1 MMRKSPGPLLALLVG
16 AMLFSGSTA
25 ESAAASQLP
34 VRSAVPAES
43 RWSLED
49 IYPSDDAWQADFDRL
64 KSLLPKMASFQ
75 GTLDKSA
82 ENLYHCLALRD
93 EIGITSGKV
102 FAYARMRRDEN
113 TADNKYQAMTSRI
126 ESLLAETGAAMAFIE
141 PELLALPEESLN
153 GFRSFEPRLAP
164 YAFYFDNLLRQKK
177 HVLSPAEE
185 SLLSKMSEVGHAPE
199 NIFTM
204 LARADLKFPDIKDE
218 HGKQVQLSEGRY
230 RTFIMSADRT
240 VRQNAFHELFSTYNK
255 YRNTWAATLGGSVK
269 KNIFYANA
277 RKYDSALAAALES
290 DNVPVSVYT
299 RLIDTVSE
307 NLAPLHRYVALK
319 KKVLGLSEI
328 HMYDLYVPLVPD
340 MHIALAYADAKTL
353 VRNGLTPLGEEYGKV
368 LDTAMA
374 SRWIDVYENQGKQ
387 SGAYSWGVFGAHPF
401 VLLNYNNRLEDAM
414 TLAHE
419 LGHSLHSYYSNANQ
433 PYPTHDYTI
442 FSAEV
447 ASTTNET
454 LLLDHQLKTTT
465 DRKKKLYL
473 LNEYLE
479 TIRTTVFRQTMF
491 AEFEMNL
498 YAKAEAGEA
507 ITADL
512 LDSMWHELNVKYY
525 GPEMVVDQDINIEWA
540 RIPHFYYNFYV
551 YQYVT
556 GFSAANALA
565 SQILAEGEPAR
576 ERYLRFLQSGGSD
589 YSLNLLNAAGVDMSS
604 PEPVKITIDRFNR
617 LLDEMEA
624 LLAK

>member
-1 MMRKSPGPLLALLVG
+1 MRKTPSPFFALLVG
-16 AMLFSGSTA
+16 AMLFSCSSP
-25 ESAAASQLP
+25 ESAEAAQLP
-34 VRSAVPAES
+34 ARSAIPAES

-49 IYPSDDAWQADFDRL
+49 IYPSDDAWQIDFDRIKTL
-64 KSLLPKMASFQ
+64 MPQIASYQGKLDQSAANLL
-75 GTLDKSA
+75 D
-82 ENLYHCLALRD
+82 CLTLRD
-93 EIGITSGKV
+93 ELGITSGKV

-113 TADNKYQAMTSRI
+113 TADSKYQAMTSRT
-126 ESLLAETGAAMAFIE
+126 ESLLAEAGAATAFIE
-141 PELLALPEESLN
+141 PDILSMPDEKLASL
-153 GFRSFEPRLAP
+153 RQSEPRLAP
-164 YAFYFDNLLRQKK
+164 YNFYFDNLLRQKK
-177 HVLSPAEE
+177 HILSPAEE
-185 SLLSKMSEVGHAPE
+185 ALLSKMSEVGHAPE

-204 LARADLKFPDIKDE
+204 LARADLKFPEIKDE
-218 HGKQVQLSEGRY
+218 KGKSVHLSEGRY
-230 RTFIMSADRT
+230 RTFIMSADRR
-240 VRQNAFHELFSTYNK
+240 VRQEAFQKLFSTYNQ

-269 KNIFYANA
+269 KNIFYASA

-290 DNVPVSVYT
+290 ENVPVSVYT

-319 KKVLGLSEI
+319 KKLLGLTEI

-340 MHIALAYADAKTL
+340 MHITLPYDEARTL
-353 VRNGLTPLGEEYGKV
+353 VKNGLTPLGEEYAGL
-368 LDTAMA
+368 LDKALS

-387 SGAYSWGVFGAHPF
+387 SGAYSWGVYGTHPF
-401 VLLNYNNRLEDAM
+401 ILLNYNNRLEDAM

-419 LGHSLHSYYSNANQ
+419 LGHSMHSYHSNSTQ
-433 PYPTHDYTI
+433 PYATHDYTI

-454 LLLDHQLKTTT
+454 LLLDYQLKNTT

-491 AEFEMNL
+491 AEFEMKL
-498 YAKAEAGEA
+498 YERAESGEA
-507 ITADL
+507 ITADM
-512 LDSMWHELNVKYY
+512 LDAMWHELNVKYY
-525 GPEMVVDQDINIEWA
+525 GPQMVVDKDIDVEWS

-565 SQILAEGEPAR
+565 TQILNEGEPAR
-576 ERYLRFLQSGGSD
+576 IRYLNFLKSGGSD
-589 YSLNLLNAAGVDMSS
+589 YSLNLLKKAGVDMSS
-604 PEPVKITIDRFNR
+604 PEPVKITIDRFNH
-617 LLDEMEA
+617 LIDEMEK
-624 LLAK
+624 LLAE

>member
-1 MMRKSPGPLLALLVG
+1 MRKTPSPFFALLVG
-16 AMLFSGSTA
+16 AMLFSCSSP
-25 ESAAASQLP
+25 ESAEAAQLP
-34 VRSAVPAES
+34 ARSAIPAES

-49 IYPSDDAWQADFDRL
+49 IYPSDDAWQTDFDRIKTL
-64 KSLLPKMASFQ
+64 MPQIASYQGKLDQSAANLL
-75 GTLDKSA
+75 D
-82 ENLYHCLALRD
+82 CLTLRD
-93 EIGITSGKV
+93 ELGITSGKV

-113 TADNKYQAMTSRI
+113 TADSKYQAMTSRT
-126 ESLLAETGAAMAFIE
+126 ESLLAEAGAATAFIE
-141 PELLALPEESLN
+141 PDILSMPDEKLASLRQSES
-153 GFRSFEPRLAP
+153 RLAP
-164 YAFYFDNLLRQKK
+164 YNFYFDNLLRQKK
-177 HVLSPAEE
+177 HILSPAEE
-185 SLLSKMSEVGHAPE
+185 ALLSKMSEVGHAPE

-204 LARADLKFPDIKDE
+204 LARADLKFPEIKDE
-218 HGKQVQLSEGRY
+218 KGKSVHLSEGRY
-230 RTFIMSADRT
+230 RTFIMSADRR
-240 VRQNAFHELFSTYNK
+240 VRQEAFQKLFSTYNQ

-290 DNVPVSVYT
+290 ENVPVSVYT

-319 KKVLGLSEI
+319 KKLLGLTEI
-328 HMYDLYVPLVPD
+328 HMCDLYVPLVPD
-340 MHIALAYADAKTL
+340 MHITLPYEEARTL
-353 VRNGLTPLGEEYGKV
+353 VKNGLTPLGEEYAGLLEKA
-368 LDTAMA
+368 LS

-387 SGAYSWGVFGAHPF
+387 SGAYSWGVYGTHPF
-401 VLLNYNNRLEDAM
+401 ILLNYNNRLEDAM

-419 LGHSLHSYYSNANQ
+419 LGHSMHSYHSNSTQ
-433 PYPTHDYTI
+433 PYATHDYTI

-454 LLLDHQLKTTT
+454 LLLDYQLKNTT

-491 AEFEMNL
+491 AEFEMKL
-498 YAKAEAGEA
+498 YERAESGEA
-507 ITADL
+507 ITADM
-512 LDSMWHELNVKYY
+512 LDAMWHELNVKYY
-525 GPEMVVDQDINIEWA
+525 GPQMVVDKDIDVEWS

-565 SQILAEGEPAR
+565 TQILNEGEPAR
-576 ERYLRFLQSGGSD
+576 IRYLNFLKSGGSD
-589 YSLNLLNAAGVDMSS
+589 YSLNLLKKAGVDMSS
-604 PEPVKITIDRFNR
+604 PEPVKITIDRFNH
-617 LLDEMEA
+617 LIDEMEK
-624 LLAK
+624 LLAE

>member
-1 MMRKSPGPLLALLVG
+1 MRKTPSPFFALLVG
-16 AMLFSGSTA
+16 AMLFSCSSS
-25 ESAAASQLP
+25 ESAEAAQLP
-34 VRSAVPAES
+34 VRSAIPAES

-49 IYPSDDAWQADFDRL
+49 IYPSDEAWQSDFDRIKTL
-64 KSLLPKMASFQ
+64 MPQIASYQ
-75 GTLDKSA
+75 GKLDQSA
-82 ENLYHCLALRD
+82 ANLFDCLTLRD
-93 EIGITSGKV
+93 ELGITSGKV

-113 TADNKYQAMTSRI
+113 TADSKYQAMTSRT
-126 ESLLAETGAAMAFIE
+126 ESLLAEAGAATAFIE
-141 PELLALPEESLN
+141 PDILSMPDEKLALLRQN
-153 GFRSFEPRLAP
+153 DPRLAP
-164 YAFYFDNLLRQKK
+164 YSFYFENLLRQKK
-177 HVLSPAEE
+177 HILSPAEE

-204 LARADLKFPDIKDE
+204 LARADLKFPEIKDE
-218 HGKQVQLSEGRY
+218 KGKMVHLSEGRY
-230 RTFIMSADRT
+230 RTFIMSADRG
-240 VRQNAFHELFSTYNK
+240 VRQEAFQKLFSTYNQ

-269 KNIFYANA
+269 KNIFYASA

-307 NLAPLHRYVALK
+307 NLGPLHRYVALK
-319 KKVLGLSEI
+319 KKILGLNEI

-340 MHIALAYADAKTL
+340 MHITLPYEEARTL
-353 VRNGLTPLGEEYGKV
+353 VKNGLTPLGEEYAGL
-368 LDTAMA
+368 LDKALS

-387 SGAYSWGVFGAHPF
+387 SGAYSWGVYGTHPF
-401 VLLNYNNRLEDAM
+401 ILLNYNNRLEDAM

-419 LGHSLHSYYSNANQ
+419 LGHSMHSYHSNSTQ
-433 PYPTHDYTI
+433 PYATHDYTI

-454 LLLDHQLKTTT
+454 LLLDYQLKNTTN
-465 DRKKKLYL
+465 RKKKLYL

-498 YAKAEAGEA
+498 YARAESGEA
-507 ITADL
+507 ITADM
-512 LDSMWHELNVKYY
+512 LDAMWHDLNVKYY
-525 GPEMVVDQDINIEWA
+525 GPQMVVDKEIDVEWS

-565 SQILAEGEPAR
+565 TQILTEGEPAR
-576 ERYLRFLQSGGSD
+576 IRYLNFLKSGGSD
-589 YSLNLLNAAGVDMSS
+589 YSLNLLQKAGVDMSS
-604 PEPVKITIDRFNR
+604 PEPVKITIDRFNH
-617 LLDEMEA
+617 LIDEMEKLFA
-624 LLAK
+624 E